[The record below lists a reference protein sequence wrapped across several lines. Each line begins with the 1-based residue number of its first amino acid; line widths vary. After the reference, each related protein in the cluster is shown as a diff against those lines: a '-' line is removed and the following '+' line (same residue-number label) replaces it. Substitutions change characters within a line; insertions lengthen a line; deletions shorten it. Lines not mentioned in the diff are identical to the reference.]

1 LSDASQ
7 SSAQVFFLPLAIPD
21 PRGFDTV
28 DSGVLSRR
36 IPHFLELL
44 LNHGEPGPVDTL
56 EMHTDPDEGPVRWVT
71 LDEPPDS
78 EEAFAHLQEHL
89 TPRAVI
95 NGSIAAEHDGLRVEL
110 AVHLAEDRRTGIST
124 VVRGV
129 LALADPVPALC
140 GLADRL
146 ARVLGL
152 PQPMSPTGLLT
163 SQGEAFFKFLQGLDG
178 AVLLNSD
185 LPVERS
191 DDAQELMRPFAEALR
206 LDPGFGLAL
215 RTVQQVMAAA
225 LYSRCIGKAEC
236 MAVLDRCLHAAPGDA
251 DGCVAVAEHLA
262 GIGDDARA
270 RAWLVHATHLD
281 PPPPRGLEDLGIML
295 ANSGDTGAARE
306 LWMQGVAI
314 DGHPDFFAHLARLA
328 FAEDQVD
335 EAWDKALR
343 GLRRIYERAVRAAEW
358 QEGAGAGAL
367 LRCLVEHLPRRPA
380 PADVVEAI
388 TDLVGLL
395 GEAHDRLELSRCLI
409 VIDRRDAARSEC
421 EASLGSG
428 LPDDLRDQALE
439 VLLVL
444 DVPDF
449 HKRFRDAIERVVAGR
464 DLQGAIRELDAVRD
478 AQPSFWP
485 AWFFIG
491 LARRRLGEVDAAL
504 DLMAEVLRLR
514 PEQADALVEMAQ
526 LFDGRGN
533 AKRALECI
541 EQAIAVR
548 GEDATLLAQRALFL
562 YHLDR
567 CDEALGTIERALAEE
582 RDPDYEQLRDV
593 LKSKLV

>member
-1 LSDASQ
+1 LSDEPQA
-7 SSAQVFFLPLAIPD
+7 SAQVFFLPLAIPD
-21 PRGFDTV
+21 PRGFAAV
-28 DSGVLSRR
+28 DPGVLSRR

-56 EMHTDPDEGPVRWVT
+56 EMHTDPDDGPVRWVT

-95 NGSIAAEHDGLRVEL
+95 NGSIAAEPDGLRVEL
-110 AVHLAEDRRTGIST
+110 SVHLAEDRRTGIST
-124 VVRGV
+124 IVRGL
-129 LALADPVPALC
+129 LAPDDPVPALC

-152 PQPMSPTGLLT
+152 AQPTPPAGLLT
-163 SQGEAFFKFLQGLDG
+163 SQGKAFFKFLQGLDG

-191 DDAQELMRPFAEALR
+191 DDAQALMRPFADALR

-225 LYSRCIGKAEC
+225 LHSRCIGKAEC
-236 MAVLDRCLHAAPGDA
+236 LAVLDRCLHAAPGDA

-262 GIGDDARA
+262 GIGDEERA
-270 RAWLVHATHLD
+270 RAWLVHAAHLD
-281 PPPPRGLEDLGIML
+281 PPPPRALEDLGIML
-295 ANSGDTGAARE
+295 ASRGDTVGARN
-306 LWMQGVAI
+306 LWLQGVAV

-328 FAEDQVD
+328 FTADELD
-335 EAWDKALR
+335 EAWEKTLR
-343 GLRRIYERAVRAAEW
+343 GLRRVYERAVRAAEW
-358 QEGAGAGAL
+358 QEGAGASML
-367 LRCLVEHLPRRPA
+367 LRCLVEQLGKRQPP
-380 PADVVEAI
+380 PEVVEAV
-388 TDLVGLL
+388 TDLVGILS
-395 GEAHDRLELSRCLI
+395 APHDRLDLARCL
-409 VIDRRDAARSEC
+409 VVLGRREAARGEC
-421 EASLGSG
+421 EASLRDG
-428 LPDDLRDQALE
+428 LEADARDQALE
-439 VLLVL
+439 VLLML

-449 HKRFRDAIERVVAGR
+449 ERRFREAIDRVVAGK
-464 DLQGAIRELDAVRD
+464 DLQGAIRELTTVRD
-478 AQPSFWP
+478 AHPAFWP
-485 AWFFIG
+485 AVFFIG

-514 PEQADALVEMAQ
+514 PDQTDALVEMAQ

-548 GEDATLLAQRALFL
+548 GEDASLLAQRALFL

-567 CDEALGTIERALAEE
+567 CDEALETIDRALAEE

-593 LKSKLV
+593 LRSRVS